1 MSLLLLGL
9 VLFLGCHSVRVFG
22 EEWRANTQLRL
33 GDKMYKGLYS
43 LASMVGFVLIV
54 YGFSVV
60 RLDSPVLWLPP
71 VAMRHVASLL
81 MLFSMI
87 LLVAAYVPH
96 NAIKDRLHHPMVL
109 SVKVWAL
116 AHLLAN
122 GRLADLILFGAF
134 LVWSVL
140 NFRAARQRDRAV
152 ENLPPASDALEAVAS
167 PTTMKVMV
175 IGALVWA
182 VLLLG
187 GHVWLFGVSP
197 VGLGF
202 TGL

>member
-9 VLFLGCHSVRVFG
+9 VLFIGSHSVRIVA
-22 EEWRANTQLRL
+22 EDWRNRVRSRL
-33 GDKMYKGLYS
+33 GEKLYQGLYS
-43 LASMVGFVLIV
+43 LTSLVGFVLIV
-54 YGFSVV
+54 YGFSLV
-60 RLDSPVLWLPP
+60 RVDSPMLWVPP

-81 MLFSMI
+81 MLLSMI
-87 LLVAAYVPH
+87 LLVAAHVPH

-122 GRLADLILFGAF
+122 GRLVDAILFGAF
-134 LVWSVL
+134 LVWAVL
-140 NFRAARQRDRAV
+140 VFRAARQRDRVV
-152 ENLPPASDALEAVAS
+152 EDLVPASDELEQVAT

-187 GHVWLFGVSP
+187 GHAWLFGVSP

>member
-1 MSLLLLGL
+1 MGMLILGL
-9 VLFLGCHSVRVFG
+9 VLFLACHSVRVFA
-22 EEWRANTQLRL
+22 EDWRVATRLRL
-33 GDKMYKGLYS
+33 GENMYKGLYS
-43 LASMVGFVLIV
+43 LASIVGFVLIV
-54 YGFSVV
+54 YGFGVV
-60 RLDSPVLWLPP
+60 RVDSPMLWLPP

-122 GRLADLILFGAF
+122 GRLADLMLFGAF

-140 NFRAARQRDRAV
+140 VFRASRQRDRLLDEVVPESAETV
-152 ENLPPASDALEAVAS
+152 EVAS
-167 PTTMKVMV
+167 PTTTKVMV

-182 VLLLG
+182 VFLLG
-187 GHVWLFGVSP
+187 GHAWLFGVSP

>member
-22 EEWRANTQLRL
+22 EKWRLKTQLRL

-134 LVWSVL
+134 LAWSVL

-152 ENLPPASDALEAVAS
+152 ENLTTASDALEAVAS
-167 PTTMKVMV
+167 PSTMKVMV

-182 VLLLG
+182 LLLLG
-187 GHVWLFGVSP
+187 GHAWLFGVSP

>member
-1 MSLLLLGL
+1 MGMLILGL
-9 VLFLGCHSVRVFG
+9 VLFLACHSVRVFA
-22 EEWRANTQLRL
+22 EDWRVATRLRL
-33 GDKMYKGLYS
+33 GENMYKGLYS
-43 LASMVGFVLIV
+43 LASIVGFVLIV
-54 YGFSVV
+54 YGFGVV
-60 RLDSPVLWLPP
+60 RVDSPMLWLPP

-96 NAIKDRLHHPMVL
+96 NAIKARLHHPMVL

-116 AHLLAN
+116 AHLLSN
-122 GRLADLILFGAF
+122 GGLADLILFGAF

-140 NFRAARQRDRAV
+140 VFRASRQRDRLV
-152 ENLPPASDALEAVAS
+152 EDPAPVSDEPAKVAS
-167 PTTMKVMV
+167 PTTMKVML

-187 GHVWLFGVSP
+187 GHAWLFGVSP

>member
-1 MSLLLLGL
+1 MGLLLLGL
-9 VLFLGCHSVRVFG
+9 VLFLGCHSVRVFAQS
-22 EEWRANTQLRL
+22 WRENTLLRL
-33 GDKMYKGLYS
+33 GEKMYKGLYS
-43 LASMVGFVLIV
+43 LASIVGFVLIV
-54 YGFSVV
+54 YGFSLV
-60 RLDSPVLWLPP
+60 RMDSPMLWLPP

-81 MLFSMI
+81 MLLSMI
-87 LLVAAYVPH
+87 LLVAGQVPH
-96 NAIKDRLHHPMVL
+96 NAIKDRLKHPMVL

-140 NFRAARQRDRAV
+140 VFRASRQRDRLLDDLVPESA
-152 ENLPPASDALEAVAS
+152 ETTEVAS
-167 PTTMKVMV
+167 PTTTKVMV

-187 GHVWLFGVSP
+187 GHAWLFGVSP

-202 TGL
+202 SGL

>member
-9 VLFLGCHSVRVFG
+9 VLFLGCHSVRVFA
-22 EEWRANTQLRL
+22 EDWRVATRLRL
-33 GDKMYKGLYS
+33 GEKMYKGVYS
-43 LASMVGFVLIV
+43 LASIVGFVLIV

-60 RLDSPVLWLPP
+60 RMDSPMLWLPP

-81 MLFSMI
+81 MLLSMI
-87 LLVAAYVPH
+87 LLVAAHVPH

-122 GRLADLILFGAF
+122 GRLVDAILFGAF
-134 LVWSVL
+134 LVWAVL
-140 NFRAARQRDRAV
+140 VFRAARQRDRVV
-152 ENLPPASDALEAVAS
+152 EDLVPASDELEQVAT

-187 GHVWLFGVSP
+187 GHAWLFGVSP

>member
-1 MSLLLLGL
+1 MGMLILGL
-9 VLFLGCHSVRVFG
+9 VLFLACHSVRVFA
-22 EEWRANTQLRL
+22 EDWRVATRLRL
-33 GDKMYKGLYS
+33 GENMYKGLYS
-43 LASMVGFVLIV
+43 LASIVGFVLIV
-54 YGFSVV
+54 YGFGVV
-60 RLDSPVLWLPP
+60 RVDSPMLWLPP

-122 GRLADLILFGAF
+122 GRLADLMLFGAF

-140 NFRAARQRDRAV
+140 VFRASRQRDRLLDEVVPESAETV
-152 ENLPPASDALEAVAS
+152 EVAS
-167 PTTMKVMV
+167 PTTTKVMV

-187 GHVWLFGVSP
+187 GHEWLFGVSP

>member
-9 VLFLGCHSVRVFG
+9 VLFLGCHSVRVFA
-22 EEWRANTQLRL
+22 EDWRTNIQLRL
-33 GDKMYKGLYS
+33 GEKMYKGVYS
-43 LASMVGFVLIV
+43 LASIVGFVLIV

-60 RLDSPVLWLPP
+60 RMDSPMLWLPP

-81 MLFSMI
+81 MLLSMI
-87 LLVAAYVPH
+87 LLVAAHVPH

-122 GRLADLILFGAF
+122 GRLVDAILFGAF
-134 LVWSVL
+134 LVWAVL
-140 NFRAARQRDRAV
+140 VFRAARQRDRVV
-152 ENLPPASDALEAVAS
+152 EDLVPASDELEQVAT

-187 GHVWLFGVSP
+187 GHAWLFGVSP

>member
-1 MSLLLLGL
+1 MGLLLLGL
-9 VLFLGCHSVRVFG
+9 VLFLGCHSVRVFA
-22 EEWRANTQLRL
+22 EDWRVATRLRL
-33 GDKMYKGLYS
+33 GKKMYKGLYS
-43 LASMVGFVLIV
+43 LASIVGFVLIV
-54 YGFSVV
+54 DGFSLV
-60 RLDSPVLWLPP
+60 RMDSPMLWLPP

-81 MLFSMI
+81 MLLSMI
-87 LLVAAYVPH
+87 LLVAGQVPH
-96 NAIKDRLHHPMVL
+96 NAIKDRLKHPMVL

-140 NFRAARQRDRAV
+140 VFRASRQRDRLLDDLVPEPV
-152 ENLPPASDALEAVAS
+152 ETTEVAS
-167 PTTMKVMV
+167 PTTTKVMV

-187 GHVWLFGVSP
+187 GHAWLFGVSP

>member
-9 VLFLGCHSVRVFG
+9 VLFIGSHSVRIVA
-22 EEWRANTQLRL
+22 EDWRNRVRSRL
-33 GDKMYKGLYS
+33 GEKLYQGLYS
-43 LASMVGFVLIV
+43 LTSLVGFVLIV
-54 YGFSVV
+54 YGFSLV
-60 RLDSPVLWLPP
+60 RVDSPMLWVPP

-81 MLFSMI
+81 MLLSMI
-87 LLVAAYVPH
+87 LLVATYVPH

-122 GRLADLILFGAF
+122 GRLVDAILFGTF
-134 LVWSVL
+134 LAWAVF
-140 NFRAARQRDRAV
+140 NFRAARRRDRQLAELLPETNEVV
-152 ENLPPASDALEAVAS
+152 EMASS
-167 PTTMKVMV
+167 STTKVLV

-187 GHVWLFGVSP
+187 GHAWLFGVSP